1 MPDTKIRL
9 PGITS
14 GWTVYTRLKN
24 EAGLI
29 WDTTTS
35 TFATYVVGS
44 VANYALATPEMPAT
58 SGDYEATMPAGAAA
72 GNYTWA
78 HYRRVGG
85 AAALSDP
92 IVGSGSGTWD
102 GTGFSTGGG
111 GGATDT
117 IPVVDIVVQDSAPTA
132 ATFVIAMDDASPVPA
147 TFVWRGSVAIF
158 AEASATLPGGKFPI
172 TTYTRL
178 TTTTARLT
186 FTPALPVAP
195 ANGEAIQVL

>member
-1 MPDTKIRL
+1 MADTRIRL

-35 TFATYVVGS
+35 TFTAYVVAS
-44 VANYALATPEMPAT
+44 VANYALATPETPAT
-58 SGDYEATMPAGAAA
+58 SGDYEATMPVGSPA

-92 IVGSGSGTWD
+92 IVGSGSGYWT
-102 GTGFSTGGG
+102 GTSFGSPSS
-111 GGATDT
+111 AAADT
-117 IPVVDIVVQDSAPTA
+117 IPVLNLVVADSNPQPGSFVVAMADGSDLPASFIWHGKVACWAADSPNLPYASFAPN
-132 ATFVIAMDDASPVPA
+132 
-147 TFVWRGSVAIF
+147 
-158 AEASATLPGGKFPI
+158 
-172 TTYTRL
+172 TYTRL
-178 TTTTARLT
+178 TATTARLT
-186 FTPALPVAP
+186 FTPALPALPV
-195 ANGEAIQVL
+195 NGEAIQVL